1 MEPPLGWA
9 VLEGR
14 LMREWAFTDFTSAKR
29 FVDGVAEVCERLN
42 HHADVHFG
50 WGYAVLEVVTH
61 DVGEITE
68 RDVELAEA
76 INQLEG

>member
-14 LMREWAFTDFTSAKR
+14 LMRERASTNWASAKR
-29 FVDGVAEVCERLN
+29 FVDSVAEVCERPN

-50 WGYAVLEVVTH
+50 WGYAVLELVTH

-68 RDVELAEA
+68 RDVELAQA